1 MSFGSRPIAAKSDL
15 PPQNIL
21 GDSSSGSGNTASGTN
36 STSRWESNDSGGTS
50 DASKKRRGPG
60 GVATVACL
68 ECRKARQKPHS
79 KTRKEYLLQEIAN
92 LKRDNSRL
100 KSANR
105 EVTDAA
111 ADLRE
116 KHHGLQVLH
125 DWQQIILDTIGR
137 NGHDR
142 DIIKK
147 LRGGESSEDIARWLC
162 NQKPIS
168 THLHMVPDNER
179 SLVDIVDAFEHHYR
193 REDGLGRDKRS
204 DTLRLRWT
212 EVTASQTLLG
222 HLFDLYFT
230 WVHPVHMLFSEVDFK
245 NSFRD
250 NSDTYCSSALVNAIC
265 AMACH
270 LVDANDLEDDVDI
283 DALAAAF
290 MNQARHEVL
299 PQNYALLTSVQALAI
314 MYLADLSSC
323 KARSATGYLRAS
335 VEFLKAAE
343 LDGQSPAA
351 REISSWGI
359 QTLNTSSTGITYQKL
374 YAPEVPHMARFQH
387 VDTQGDSAVWR
398 FYRTVGD
405 QRDLPVRPSYA
416 ILTACYQAALFRIIH
431 ASLNLYCGLRG
442 VATAEMILIIYR
454 RYIDWEHDLPPVLKT
469 VEVESRPVPHILFLH
484 VQYHVAVVQHL
495 TPLLQ
500 SGCFDGPN
508 LQELRRLVVQHAQ
521 SGAEI
526 LEHYRRLY
534 STRYL
539 MPMLSFCIVHL
550 GDALIR
556 YSPQDPPAS
565 DMVEFVLGLLQQAS
579 VGFPICGPLQELFQ
593 RTAVDCGT
601 KMPPNID
608 AIAGPLGSYGVD
620 DILDACTRL
629 DYKQPVDQ
637 SRRHID
643 EGIAAEWATKW
654 QDIVNSPDRPQAPP
668 STRRLSRSSS
678 SPGSD
683 QNMRINS
690 LLNT

>member
-1 MSFGSRPIAAKSDL
+1 MSSQARPIAAKSDL
-15 PPQNIL
+15 PVQTVI
-21 GDSSSGSGNTASGTN
+21 GDSSSGSGNIVSGT
-36 STSRWESNDSGGTS
+36 SSASRWESNDSAGTS
-50 DASKKRRGPG
+50 DAPKKRRVPG

-92 LKRDNSRL
+92 LKRDNTRL

-105 EVTDAA
+105 EVADAA
-111 ADLRE
+111 ADLKE
-116 KHHGLQVLH
+116 KHQGLQDLH
-125 DWQQIILDTIGR
+125 EWQQIILDTIGR

-147 LRGGESSEDIARWLC
+147 LRDGESSEEIARWLC
-162 NQKPIS
+162 RQKPIS
-168 THLHMVPDNER
+168 NHLHIVPAHER
-179 SLVDIVDAFEHHYR
+179 GLVDIVDAFEHHYR

-212 EVTASQTLLG
+212 EVTASGTLLG

-230 WVHPVHMLFSEVDFK
+230 WVHPIHMLFSEVDFK

-270 LVDANDLEDDVDI
+270 LVDASDLDDEVDI

-299 PQNYALLTSVQALAI
+299 PQNYALLTSVQALAV

-335 VEFLKAAE
+335 VEFLTAAE

-351 REISSWGI
+351 HEISSWGI
-359 QTLNTSSTGITYQKL
+359 QTLNT
-374 YAPEVPHMARFQH
+374 
-387 VDTQGDSAVWR
+387 
-398 FYRTVGD
+398 
-405 QRDLPVRPSYA
+405 
-416 ILTACYQAALFRIIH
+416 
-431 ASLNLYCGLRG
+431 
-442 VATAEMILIIYR
+442 
-454 RYIDWEHDLPPVLKT
+454 
-469 VEVESRPVPHILFLH
+469 

-500 SGCFDGPN
+500 SGCFEGPN
-508 LQELRRLVVQHAQ
+508 LEELCGLVVQHAQ

-526 LEHYRRLY
+526 LEQYRRLY

-539 MPMLSFCIVHL
+539 MPLLSFCIVHL

-556 YSPQDPPAS
+556 YSPRDPPAS
-565 DMVEFVLGLLQQAS
+565 ATVEFVLGLLQQAS
-579 VGFPICGPLQELFQ
+579 VGFPVCGPLQELFQ
-593 RTAVDCGT
+593 RTAVECGV
-601 KMPPNID
+601 KLPPNVE
-608 AIAGPLGSYGVD
+608 AIIGTPGGYGVD

-637 SRRHID
+637 SVRHID
-643 EGIAAEWATKW
+643 ENVAAEWPSKW
-654 QDIVNSPDRPQAPP
+654 QEIVNNPVRPPVPP
-668 STRRLSRSSS
+668 STRRTSRSPS
-678 SPGSD
+678 SPGSAGSD
-683 QNMRINS
+683 QHMRIDS
-690 LLNT
+690 LLNA